1 MTDRKR
7 AIALDVGDRYVGIAA
22 TDHIDAIAYRY
33 ATIDRKQSEPFSVIL
48 DIVKKESIQEIV
60 IGVPY
65 HVEDG
70 SETQQTKKT
79 LDFISQ
85 LKEHIGSGVSYVQV
99 DETLTS
105 SQAKQNLKELGA
117 SVHEEHA
124 EAARLMLQ
132 EYLSL

>member
-70 SETQQTKKT
+70 SETEQTKKT

-85 LKEHIGSGVSYVQV
+85 LKEHVGSGVSYIQV

-105 SQAKQNLKELGA
+105 SQAKQNLKELGT

>member
-1 MTDRKR
+1 MTERKR
-7 AIALDVGDRYVGIAA
+7 AIALDVGDRYIGIAA
-22 TDHIDAIAYRY
+22 MDHIDAIAYRY
-33 ATIDRKQSEPFSVIL
+33 ATIDRKQSDPFSVIL

-70 SETQQTKKT
+70 SETAQTKKT
-79 LDFISQ
+79 LDFIHQ
-85 LKEHIGSGVSYVQV
+85 LKEHTGPSIMYIQV

-105 SQAKQNLKELGA
+105 SQAKQNLKESGA
-117 SVHEEHA
+117 SIDEEHA